1 MLKFADRLIKSV
13 EDSDHPFYYYLFVF
27 VFSIIVRNFL
37 EVFAYDEIKISSW
50 YAHLHYSTYYL
61 ALITWFVVIISAL
74 TKQKIDSVYKVVFTF
89 IPVIIICPIIDL
101 VVLHAFDLK
110 QTLGYLSPELHGA
123 FFSKYFTYFGNS
135 IGVNLNIQNVFK
147 PNMGPSMGYRLE
159 VLFVLIGFG
168 FYFYSKT
175 KTVFKTFVAILV
187 SYTLIYFFC
196 STPYVISLIT
206 QPYSPQLVPYYL
218 FLLFIGLVLIFV
230 MRFPKQAKIVFKD
243 FRWLRLG
250 YFELLFIFGAVY
262 GLTKGGVFKLSILYN
277 GIFAM
282 IAIAMAWKHAV
293 VTNNMVD
300 IEIDKISNPE
310 RPLFSESISQ
320 NFYSNLAWVVFAIA
334 LIYAIY
340 SSLLTFTF
348 ILIFMMNYFI
358 YSAPPL
364 RLKRVTVLSKLPIAI
379 NSLLLV
385 LLGAQY
391 VGYDIM
397 QIGWKIPAFILG
409 AGTVILNIID
419 LKDYEG
425 DKSAG
430 IKTLPVVI
438 GLKPAKFWMAVLALS
453 AYLFSF
459 IFMKNNAAYF
469 ILIGVG
475 VLQFIAINR
484 KNYSDSLVISLM
496 LLSIL
501 IGISEKFI

>member
-74 TKQKIDSVYKVVFTF
+74 TKQKIDSVYNVVFTF

-218 FLLFIGLVLIFV
+218 FLLFIGLVLIF
-230 MRFPKQAKIVFKD
+230 
-243 FRWLRLG
+243 
-250 YFELLFIFGAVY
+250 
-262 GLTKGGVFKLSILYN
+262 
-277 GIFAM
+277 
-282 IAIAMAWKHAV
+282 
-293 VTNNMVD
+293 
-300 IEIDKISNPE
+300 
-310 RPLFSESISQ
+310 FS
-320 NFYSNLAWVVFAIA
+320 
-334 LIYAIY
+334 
-340 SSLLTFTF
+340 SS
-348 ILIFMMNYFI
+348 
-358 YSAPPL
+358 P
-364 RLKRVTVLSKLPIAI
+364 
-379 NSLLLV
+379 
-385 LLGAQY
+385 Q
-391 VGYDIM
+391 
-397 QIGWKIPAFILG
+397 
-409 AGTVILNIID
+409 
-419 LKDYEG
+419 
-425 DKSAG
+425 
-430 IKTLPVVI
+430 
-438 GLKPAKFWMAVLALS
+438 
-453 AYLFSF
+453 
-459 IFMKNNAAYF
+459 
-469 ILIGVG
+469 
-475 VLQFIAINR
+475 
-484 KNYSDSLVISLM
+484 
-496 LLSIL
+496 
-501 IGISEKFI
+501 